1 MPVTEG
7 VVELIFDTMNTSRL
21 EVRWIGEGRK
31 VLFLHGCPTTTDL
44 FDEIML
50 HRTACDEHM
59 TRDRY
64 AIEMWHFTP
73 SIYPDKQIPFV
84 I

>member
-44 FDEIML
+44 FDEIATRAL
-50 HRTACDEHM
+50 PIADAEATA
-59 TRDRY
+59 R
-64 AIEMWHFTP
+64 
-73 SIYPDKQIPFV
+73 SIAAAV
-84 I
+84 AR